1 MKTLSTIKYAI
12 SQLPEWL
19 YGRKWALGFITA
31 LQMGLLLQKLHAE
44 RRELKA

>member
-1 MKTLSTIKYAI
+1 MKALATIKYAI

-19 YGRKWALGFITA
+19 YGRKWVLGFITA
-31 LQMGLLLQKLHAE
+31 LQMGLLLQKLRAK